1 MFGSKRSR
9 DTSKYCHFH
18 EDYGHDTNDCR
29 HLKVQIQEAINSGQL
44 SHLVKCIKKE
54 KAKSTDTPRGE
65 GMKDKSIV
73 PVEAPILM
81 ISREYYA
88 AKNTVSKGMA
98 YKEEITFPPVTRVSN
113 APVIFEVAVFRRK
126 VGRVYMDIENTCEVI
141 YEHYFEKLNPF
152 IKATRV
158 NMKTPL
164 VGFSGKR
171 FWSVGEVPLE
181 IKIGKHPFSRTE
193 TLNFVIVKS
202 DSPHNMLLGRT
213 AMQKMGIVVS
223 TIHEAIKFHTKKE
236 SEPYSRLAK
245 LGMKRRRP
253 EEPLPSAKKGYPA
266 VMTLKKKSL
275 HDRNSIM
282 VDGKPFNTEH
292 KLNEYNHIKPIK
304 QNKRS
309 LGLNHNTSSSKEA
322 EELTKAGILQKVK
335 HQMWVANL
343 VMVKKNDGGW
353 RMCVDFT
360 DINKA
365 CPKDCYPLPE
375 IDWKM
380 ESFAGFRLK
389 CFLDAY
395 KGYHQIQMM
404 EGDEDKTA
412 FFVGE
417 GVFCYQKMPSGLKNV
432 GETTSEEG
440 MLSDIQETF
449 ERFRSINMKLNPK
462 KCSFGVEEGLFLGH
476 VITKQGI
483 KANPTKI
490 KAVTELEQ
498 PRALKD
504 IQSLNEKLAAFSR
517 FLSKGAERSLP
528 FFKVLKSCKGKKKI
542 HWTDE
547 ADKAFKEIKKF
558 FQALPT
564 LIAPRAGETLTMYLT
579 ASKESINAALFAKRS
594 EEKIPIYFVNKMLQG
609 AKLNYPALKKLI
621 LALVYATRR
630 LRRYFQAH
638 TIMVPIGTPI
648 EQALTRPEKTAR
660 IAKWAIELGE
670 HDIIFLERDERE
682 TPADFLPETP
692 FDDRAGVMLI
702 DPAGKEYTYALRFE
716 FKTTNDKAE
725 YEALLTGL
733 RIAQEMEITKVVI
746 FLDSQLVV
754 NQIKGTYTA
763 KQLSIKSYLQ
773 KVKTA
778 LKGFK
783 GYIVEYVRRNQNKK
797 ANALS
802 KLASMTFEHQTKEVL
817 VEVLAKRSIEEKE
830 VLKVEI
836 EEKRSWMIP
845 IKEYLLSGL
854 LLEDTNE
861 ARKIRIQVP
870 PYKLI
875 RGNLYKRSF
884 FTLWLR
890 CIAPPHTDKII
901 KEIHEGS
908 CRFNAEPRSMVVRIT
923 KQGYYWPSMHKEAS
937 KTIQDCD
944 KCKEQ
949 SAIRK
954 AGVDGAIAVRSTWP
968 FSHWGIHILGPL
980 PMAPRGLQFLAIAVE
995 HSTKWVEAKPI
1006 TVKNARQVE
1015 KFVWEYVVCRFG
1027 TFSPIT
1033 EHMEI
1038 MHYIEKQL
1046 VRSQQSW
1053 VDNLAKELWV
1063 HRTLPRNNQEETP
1076 FSLTYGSEAVVPIV
1090 EATNDR
1096 GRTQETTKKGK
1107 EIASI
1112 EKAHYRNK
1120 LRKYHNTRNNYSNYI
1135 VGDFVL
1141 FPTSSQEQQGPHMIS
1156 EVHKDG
1162 FYTLVN
1168 VADHSLIQKAKE
1180 TSLRKFYM

>member
-1 MFGSKRSR
+1 
-9 DTSKYCHFH
+9 
-18 EDYGHDTNDCR
+18 
-29 HLKVQIQEAINSGQL
+29 
-44 SHLVKCIKKE
+44 
-54 KAKSTDTPRGE
+54 
-65 GMKDKSIV
+65 
-73 PVEAPILM
+73 
-81 ISREYYA
+81 
-88 AKNTVSKGMA
+88 
-98 YKEEITFPPVTRVSN
+98 
-113 APVIFEVAVFRRK
+113 
-126 VGRVYMDIENTCEVI
+126 
-141 YEHYFEKLNPF
+141 
-152 IKATRV
+152 
-158 NMKTPL
+158 
-164 VGFSGKR
+164 
-171 FWSVGEVPLE
+171 
-181 IKIGKHPFSRTE
+181 
-193 TLNFVIVKS
+193 
-202 DSPHNMLLGRT
+202 
-213 AMQKMGIVVS
+213 
-223 TIHEAIKFHTKKE
+223 
-236 SEPYSRLAK
+236 
-245 LGMKRRRP
+245 
-253 EEPLPSAKKGYPA
+253 
-266 VMTLKKKSL
+266 
-275 HDRNSIM
+275 
-282 VDGKPFNTEH
+282 
-292 KLNEYNHIKPIK
+292 
-304 QNKRS
+304 
-309 LGLNHNTSSSKEA
+309 
-322 EELTKAGILQKVK
+322 
-335 HQMWVANL
+335 
-343 VMVKKNDGGW
+343 MVKKNDGGW

-594 EEKIPIYFVNKMLQG
+594 EEKIPIYFVNKVLQG

-716 FKTTNDKAE
+716 FKTTNNKAE
-725 YEALLTGL
+725 YEALLAGL
-733 RIAQEMEITKVVI
+733 RIAQEMEIMKVAI

-778 LKGFK
+778 LKGFE
-783 GYIVEYVRRNQNKK
+783 GYTVEHVRRNQNKK

-802 KLASMTFEHQTKEVL
+802 KLASMTFEHLTKEVL

-836 EEKRSWMIP
+836 EEKRSWMSP
-845 IKEYLLSGL
+845 IQEYLLSGL
-854 LLEDTNE
+854 LPEDTKE

-870 PYKLI
+870 QYKLI

-884 FTLWLR
+884 FTPWLR
-890 CIAPPHTDKII
+890 CIAPPQTDKII

-908 CRFNAEPRSMVVRIT
+908 CGFNAEPRSMVVRIT
-923 KQGYYWPSMHKEAS
+923 KQGYYWPSMHREAA
-937 KTIQDCD
+937 KAIQDCN

-949 SAIRK
+949 SAIWK
-954 AGVDGAIAVRSTWP
+954 AGADGAIAVGSTWP

-980 PMAPRGLQFLAIAVE
+980 PMAPG
-995 HSTKWVEAKPI
+995 
-1006 TVKNARQVE
+1006 
-1015 KFVWEYVVCRFG
+1015 VCRFG
-1027 TFSPIT
+1027 VPRMISSKEEKHFKEGIFADFCKGLKIMQTFSPIT

-1046 VRSQQSW
+1046 VRSQQGW

-1063 HRTLPRNNQEETP
+1063 HRTLPRNSQEETL
-1076 FSLTYGSEAVVPIV
+1076 FSLTYDSEAVVPIV
-1090 EATNDR
+1090 EATDDR

-1168 VADHSLIQKAKE
+1168 IADHSLIQKEKG
-1180 TSLRKFYM
+1180 TSLHKFYM